1 MRGSGMVLRMTS
13 EPPKTIGFAVIF
25 GHFLVVIEISII
37 RELHA
42 VEA

>member
-13 EPPKTIGFAVIF
+13 KSPKTAGFAAIF
-25 GHFLVVIEISII
+25 GHFLVVIEMSII